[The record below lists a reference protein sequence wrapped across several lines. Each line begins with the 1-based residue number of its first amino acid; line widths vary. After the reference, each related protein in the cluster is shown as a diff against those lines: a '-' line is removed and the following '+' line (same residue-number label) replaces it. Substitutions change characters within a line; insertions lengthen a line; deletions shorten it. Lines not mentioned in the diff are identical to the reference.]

1 MGKILIDQIVKAILS
16 HGALAHK
23 ASTYPE
29 ILKKEVESR
38 VDNPLQRREVQ
49 SKVNLEVI
57 KYRLRK
63 MEKAS

>member
-1 MGKILIDQIVKAILS
+1 VGKILIDQIVKAVLS

-38 VDNPLQRREVQ
+38 VDNPLLRPEIQ
-49 SKVNLEVI
+49 SKVNLEII
-57 KYRLRK
+57 KYRLKK

>member
-1 MGKILIDQIVKAILS
+1 MGKILIDQIVKAVLS

-23 ASTYPE
+23 ASTYPD
-29 ILKKEVESR
+29 ILRKEVESR
-38 VDNPLQRREVQ
+38 VENPLLRSEIQ

-57 KYRLRK
+57 KHRLKK

>member
-1 MGKILIDQIVKAILS
+1 MGKILIDQIVKAVLS

-29 ILKKEVESR
+29 ILRKEVESR
-38 VDNPLQRREVQ
+38 VENPLLRPEIQ
-49 SKVNLEVI
+49 SKVNLEII
-57 KYRLRK
+57 KFRLKK